1 MGLTKQ
7 KITLFMKLI
16 TRRKSD
22 DRCAKIQ
29 DTESL
34 KVLYRELEKDA
45 VMYQPEHFVIGF
57 TNE

>member
-1 MGLTKQ
+1 
-7 KITLFMKLI
+7 MKLI

-45 VMYQPEHFVIGF
+45 GMYQPEHFVIGF